1 MSPEN
6 VCEQTLRPPYDVIVH
21 GTARRSTPSTARQ
34 RRADPTALA
43 RLCALHRD
51 LGVPDEDHIVRPVI
65 ARGRA
70 ADVGMGVAVSEHD
83 LPAELT
89 ITADG
94 AFWSPFGPTVVGRS
108 AGRRLLLTR
117 TTDPLRC
124 RRRRCRAWS
133 KEDHPGRRAR
143 STFFKPEL
151 GRPGRDAGAAPPY
164 GRVGGHPSAS
174 GHRVADPLC
183 RSSQGPWRDGYRGR
197 AAT

>member
-70 ADVGMGVAVSEHD
+70 ADVGMGAAVSEHD

-94 AFWSPFGPTVVGRS
+94 AFWSPFGPTVVGS
-108 AGRRLLLTR
+108 QLDTDLSLTR
-117 TTDPLRC
+117 TTDPLGVP
-124 RRRRCRAWS
+124 AQALQ
-133 KEDHPGRRAR
+133 G
-143 STFFKPEL
+143 L
-151 GRPGRDAGAAPPY
+151 VQGRPPGKE
-164 GRVGGHPSAS
+164 ST
-174 GHRVADPLC
+174 LNIL
-183 RSSQGPWRDGYRGR
+183 
-197 AAT
+197 